1 MDQLRPETGSKTAD
15 RSQIR
20 RVTGA
25 SVIGTVMEWY
35 DFFLYGTAAAL
46 VFNRLFFPEAGAL
59 GGVLASFATLGVG
72 FLARPLGGVIFG
84 HLGDRFGRKFTLVTT
99 LLIMG
104 LSTTLIGVLPTAAA
118 IGVWAPVLLVF
129 LRVVQGIA
137 VGGEWGSAA
146 AMIVESAPPRRRGY
160 FGGWLQ
166 ISGGV
171 GTLLSTG
178 AFSLVS
184 LLPDDEF
191 LAWGWRLPFL
201 FSIVLAVAG
210 LIMRRTLKETEV
222 FQAARE
228 SAHKKSSP
236 VIEVFKRHPKELLIA
251 AGLRLPE
258 SVTYYMVTVFTL
270 FYTESILGMD
280 RQVAL
285 TSTLVVVSIAIVTLP
300 FFGRLSD
307 RVGRRPLYL
316 GGAILSVFLPF
327 IYFPM
332 VETTSPFLVLLAFIL
347 IINTGRDLQY
357 GPQPAYLA
365 ELFDDDVRT
374 TGVNIAAQLGGVI
387 GGGFAPFIATALYG
401 WGGLM
406 PVTIYVA
413 AVCALGAIAAYFA
426 PETAGRPFG
435 STSEPA
441 RTGEARR
448 LATEGA

>member
-1 MDQLRPETGSKTAD
+1 
-15 RSQIR
+15 
-20 RVTGA
+20 
-25 SVIGTVMEWY
+25 MEWY

-46 VFNRLFFPEAGAL
+46 VFNRLFFPEAGEL

-72 FLARPLGGVIFG
+72 FVARPFGGVIFG
-84 HLGDRFGRKFTLVTT
+84 HLGDKFGRKFTLITT

-104 LSTTLIGVLPTAAA
+104 ISTALIGALPTAAS
-118 IGVWAPVLLVF
+118 IGVWAPVLLVV
-129 LRVVQGIA
+129 LRVIQGIA

-146 AMIVESAPPRRRGY
+146 AMIVESAPPRRRGL

-178 AFSLVS
+178 VFSLVS
-184 LLPDDEF
+184 LLPDDQF
-191 LAWGWRLPFL
+191 LAWGWRVPFL
-201 FSIVLAVAG
+201 LSLVLCITG

-222 FQAARE
+222 FQAAQE
-228 SAHKKSSP
+228 GAPKKKSP

-258 SVTYYMVTVFTL
+258 SVTYYIVTVFTL

-285 TSTLVVVSIAIVTLP
+285 TSTLVVVTLAIVTLP
-300 FFGRLSD
+300 FFGSLSD

-316 GGAILSVFLPF
+316 GGAILSVILPF
-327 IYFPM
+327 IFFPM
-332 VETTSPFLVLLAFIL
+332 VETASPVLVLLAFIL
-347 IINTGRDLQY
+347 IINIGRDPQY
-357 GPQPAYLA
+357 GPQPSYLA

-374 TGVNIAAQLGGVI
+374 TGVNVAAQVGGVI

-413 AVCALGAIAAYFA
+413 AVCALGALAAYFA

-435 STSEPA
+435 K
-441 RTGEARR
+441 
-448 LATEGA
+448 ATEVAPASDGRALAAEGA